1 MHIIYLILEYLTLC
15 CNVHLEL
22 QVKKELVT
30 MHNGTRFY

>member
-1 MHIIYLILEYLTLC
+1 MHRIYLILGYLTLHSDM
-15 CNVHLEL
+15 HLEL